1 MFMKK
6 IILLLSLILMGIGA
20 FSQASQI
27 DSRLY
32 AKYSEEDLLEIQ
44 SNNPTDIE
52 YMNWFVENA
61 YVIKEIAN
69 PETSAFPKLRYMD
82 KETKMA
88 GSEATYFNAE
98 TFNVMEY
105 DFEIAAKSSNA
116 YLIGNTGKV
125 LVFYSSDDLTKLFN
139 EYRRTHYE
147 NQ

>member
-1 MFMKK
+1 MRICKN
-6 IILLLSLILMGIGA
+6 LDGIWD
-20 FSQASQI
+20 FS
-27 DSRLY
+27 
-32 AKYSEEDLLEIQ
+32 
-44 SNNPTDIE
+44 
-52 YMNWFVENA
+52 F
-61 YVIKEIAN
+61 
-69 PETSAFPKLRYMD
+69 
-82 KETKMA
+82 
-88 GSEATYFNAE
+88 SEATDFNAE